1 MVFAKK
7 YLKSMRLVIR
17 HVANISQA
25 MPVQIVANIAANLS
39 KKSNYSKI
47 ML

>member
-1 MVFAKK
+1 MAFVKK

-17 HVANISQA
+17 HVANISQV
-25 MPVQIVANIAANLS
+25 MRVQIVANIVVNQS
-39 KKSNYSKI
+39 KKSNYSKT